1 MRSQRRGE
9 AGVVLVVVLVFA
21 LLLAGSVA
29 TFVSRATVD
38 TLIAKNRESA
48 ARAESIARGGIRL
61 ATLLILD
68 DELRGDAVSS
78 GSDPWAQVGLVDIPV
93 DDVSSLRLQIRDA
106 GDKLNLNAVFQ
117 FDEDGAPHANAAPY
131 LEAILGKVIEE
142 LPIDPGEKALYDP
155 AELAANLVDWADA
168 DDVRVRGG
176 AEDDAYQRRD
186 PPRRAANRPLL
197 SIDELRLV
205 EGFDPR
211 LVDALRPYLTVYPF
225 AGQAGIN
232 PNTAPPHVLALLYY
246 SDGSSELRLA
256 PEDRIREILRIR
268 HEGGAL
274 CQEGTEIDPQS
285 EIPCT
290 PIGEIVGPN
299 EIYPPPAW
307 SSDVFT
313 ARARATVA
321 GVTRTVEA
329 VLDRKQSGQ
338 PALLSW
344 RVL

>member
-1 MRSQRRGE
+1 MRSRRGE

-21 LLLAGSVA
+21 LLLASSVA
-29 TFVSRATVD
+29 TFLRRATVD
-38 TLIAKNRESA
+38 TLIARNRESA

-61 ATLLILD
+61 ATVLILED
-68 DELRGDAVSS
+68 KLRGDGAAT
-78 GSDPWAQVGLVDIPV
+78 GTDLWAQVGLVDIPV
-93 DDVSSLRLQIRDA
+93 DELSSLRLQILDA

-117 FDEDGAPHANAAPY
+117 FDDSGQPNANAIPY

-142 LPIDPGEKALYDP
+142 LPIDPGEKALYDVP
-155 AELAANLVDWADA
+155 ELAANLVDWVDA
-168 DDVRVRGG
+168 DDLRVRGG
-176 AEDDAYQRRD
+176 AEDDAYQKRD

-197 SIDELRLV
+197 SLDELRIV
-205 EGFDPR
+205 EGFGPL
-211 LVDALRPYLTVYPF
+211 LVDALRPYLTVFPY
-225 AGQAGIN
+225 AGRNGIN

-246 SDGSSELRLA
+246 NDGSELRLA
-256 PEDRIREILRIR
+256 PEDRIREILRVR
-268 HEGGAL
+268 HEGGSICA
-274 CQEGTEIDPQS
+274 EGAETDPQS

-321 GVTRTVEA
+321 GVSRTVEA
-329 VLDRKQSGQ
+329 VLDRKQSGE
-338 PALLSW
+338 PLLLSW